1 MAESGRIPV
10 PLRLCRGCRRFVR
23 VDDLESCVFCGT
35 DLDAAD
41 AQHEANVTEM
51 RRAAQAL
58 RKALA
63 EGGFSD
69 IARG

>member
-23 VDDLESCVFCGT
+23 VDGCESCVFCGAN
-35 DLDAAD
+35 LDIAD
-41 AQHEANVTEM
+41 AEHEANLTEM
-51 RRAAQAL
+51 RQAAEAL

-63 EGGFSD
+63 ER
-69 IARG
+69 A